1 MADDAGIQK
10 RVSPHLLRHT
20 MATKLVNSGMP
31 LAYVRKVLGQKSS
44 DTTRVHAEATTESV
58 QERFEA
64 GNEEVG

>member
-1 MADDAGIQK
+1 
-10 RVSPHLLRHT
+10 

-64 GNEEVG
+64 ANKEVG